1 MSGSAC
7 SFSQH
12 MKESKRVTPA
22 SPERIPSIT
31 LNVNSL
37 LTSSG
42 CGQSADGHR
51 EGYPIP
57 LKSKMLNLFAEI
69 KRNKIYIYIFITN
82 FKNHA
87 VTHKSMEQECDSFR
101 VDLIHEYLNAFLDMG
116 FTQII
121 ILTASQGKRL
131 IFWTARS
138 LNHYIDMM
146 TRQPINSNLVQAQT
160 KVSQANANINQMGR
174 SKNKEEIHYF
184 SYVANIF
191 KIEK

>member
-1 MSGSAC
+1 
-7 SFSQH
+7 
-12 MKESKRVTPA
+12 
-22 SPERIPSIT
+22 
-31 LNVNSL
+31 
-37 LTSSG
+37 
-42 CGQSADGHR
+42 
-51 EGYPIP
+51 
-57 LKSKMLNLFAEI
+57 
-69 KRNKIYIYIFITN
+69 
-82 FKNHA
+82 
-87 VTHKSMEQECDSFR
+87 MEQECDSFR